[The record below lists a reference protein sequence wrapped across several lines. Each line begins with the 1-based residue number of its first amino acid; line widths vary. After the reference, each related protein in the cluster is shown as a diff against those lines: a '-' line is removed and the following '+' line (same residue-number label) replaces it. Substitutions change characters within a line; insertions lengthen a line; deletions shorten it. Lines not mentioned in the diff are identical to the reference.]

1 MSPGGGAG
9 ELNEMKGWC
18 HRQDAGVKVAVILRS
33 KVFSQGAENFRVTHI
48 SHIFSIT
55 CDSCMRAYITKWYY

>member
-18 HRQDAGVKVAVILRS
+18 YRQDAGVKVAVILQS
-33 KVFSQGAENFRVTHI
+33 KVFSQRAGNFI
-48 SHIFSIT
+48 QSDSHFT
-55 CDSCMRAYITKWYY
+55 YLQYYNDPVIVACV